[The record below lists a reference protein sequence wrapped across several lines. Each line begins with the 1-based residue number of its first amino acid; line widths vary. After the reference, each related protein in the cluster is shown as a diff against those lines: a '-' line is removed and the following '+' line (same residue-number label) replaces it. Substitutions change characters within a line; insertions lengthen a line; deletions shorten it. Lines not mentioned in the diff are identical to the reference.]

1 MLASP
6 LASSSPSDAEALAA
20 DDFLA
25 SFLPLAAPPPL
36 TPAWLRRCL
45 LTGPAGCGLSSLLFQ
60 FALNRARRGSSVLY
74 VHCGPRTELPSER
87 PVRPR
92 LGATDGIC
100 TLDGE
105 DADGTSRHE
114 EERQLLRMIHIKYAT
129 TWSELQE
136 MLRDLHLHASR
147 PADVDRLPATLI
159 LCGLP
164 SLFKVAAADATATP
178 SPSKPAPQSAAMH
191 MALGLALAAHA
202 ADLLDAPP
210 SPQLAA
216 ALPGDAAAAVAAP
229 PAPAVAAAAAAGG
242 HEPAMLLVACTSP
255 RSPEPELAS
264 RWLSAIVRV
273 DELSAT
279 ARTDGSRV
287 RTPATLATFERRRHW
302 AMAVSRGALD
312 DACASLEYGLLPG
325 HTLEPLAPDEPP
337 SLGRSPLAPRAFA
350 SQPRSPFARLGNA
363 PSSSHWTPASAMG
376 AGRRRLAG
384 PGKTTPAA
392 ATVTGGGAS
401 LSSES
406 WAEI

>member
-1 MLASP
+1 MALPMLAS
-6 LASSSPSDAEALAA
+6 LCSSPSEAEALAA

-36 TPAWLRRCL
+36 PPAWLRRCL
-45 LTGPAGCGLSSLLFQ
+45 LTGPSGCGMSSLLFQ
-60 FALNRARRGSSVLY
+60 FALNRARRGSPVLY

-92 LGATDGIC
+92 LGAPDGIC
-100 TLDGE
+100 ALDGE
-105 DADGTSRHE
+105 DADGTSSHE
-114 EERQLLRMIHIKYAT
+114 EERRLLRMIHIKYAT

-147 PADVDRLPATLI
+147 PAGVDRLPATLI

-178 SPSKPAPQSAAMH
+178 SPSKPAAQSAAMH

-202 ADLLDAPP
+202 TDLLDAPP
-210 SPQLAA
+210 SLQLAT

-229 PAPAVAAAAAAGG
+229 PAAAEAAGR

-264 RWLSAIVRV
+264 RWLSAIVRF

-287 RTPATLATFERRRHW
+287 RIPATLATFERRRLW

-325 HTLEPLAPDEPP
+325 HTPEPLAPDEPP

-350 SQPRSPFARLGNA
+350 SQPRSPLARLGSA
-363 PSSSHWTPASAMG
+363 PSSSHWTPASATG

-384 PGKTTPAA
+384 PASVTTPAV
-392 ATVTGGGAS
+392 ATATGGGAS
-401 LSSES
+401 PSSVVF
-406 WAEI
+406 